1 VFYLSAFFL
10 GVFLV
15 VKRLPPTSWEPR
27 HGIEH

>member
-15 VKRLPPTSWEPR
+15 VKRLPPTDWQPT
-27 HGIEH
+27 HHH

>member
-15 VKRLPPTSWEPR
+15 VKRLPPTDWQPR
-27 HGIEH
+27 HH